1 MGDELVNELAC
12 QHDAALDGP
21 ILQLGESAHFCS
33 VSFKPHRLRRKR
45 VKRLLCK
52 RIPTAQAHLR
62 YLDRALEYR
71 NRRAHIVCERRIEAA
86 APFRRTPQLPLGIEQ
101 RSPHVFKRLRQAAK
115 LLAPNPLN
123 RKVQVLPGYAFRGA
137 RELAQRTGDMH
148 PIEPTERD
156 PAQPAVHQHRSKAGG
171 NRQNPRHGAGGA
183 LGRRVICGVRDEV
196 LAKGLPQVRAGH
208 RLEQFNT
215 LQAIRAAKLV
225 ISRQIVRGDR
235 VVHLEDL
242 LLRIPFVVIETP
254 VVQLDLSVA
263 NHVDRRV
270 YHAGRIRTLRCV
282 IVSGLPI
289 PRGDEHRKRT
299 VARQVKLG
307 GGEQLSRH
315 GVIDIWPRINHAAL
329 RQAVFERHLKFVV
342 AVVPGGKQLDEPQRQ
357 RRGDREVRAQI
368 HHERQAERARAPP
381 CAKALPS
388 RKPLESL
395 ALTRPAFATRRPTGA
410 ALTPAHGQP
419 GMPSARISR
428 APHLATHL

>member
-1 MGDELVNELAC
+1 MR
-12 QHDAALDGP
+12 
-21 ILQLGESAHFCS
+21 CS
-33 VSFKPHRLRRKR
+33 RRGSR
-45 VKRLLCK
+45 
-52 RIPTAQAHLR
+52 
-62 YLDRALEYR
+62 
-71 NRRAHIVCERRIEAA
+71 
-86 APFRRTPQLPLGIEQ
+86 Q
-101 RSPHVFKRLRQAAK
+101 RS
-115 LLAPNPLN
+115 
-123 RKVQVLPGYAFRGA
+123 
-137 RELAQRTGDMH
+137 
-148 PIEPTERD
+148 
-156 PAQPAVHQHRSKAGG
+156 
-171 NRQNPRHGAGGA
+171 
-183 LGRRVICGVRDEV
+183 
-196 LAKGLPQVRAGH
+196 PQVRAGH

-357 RRGDREVRAQI
+357 RRATARYAPRYTMNVRPSERVR
-368 HHERQAERARAPP
+368 HHA
-381 CAKALPS
+381 
-388 RKPLESL
+388 
-395 ALTRPAFATRRPTGA
+395 
-410 ALTPAHGQP
+410 
-419 GMPSARISR
+419 PSAPVEE
-428 APHLATHL
+428 AA